1 MKLKAF
7 GVNYPSKPEIIFED
21 WVKEE
26 MDTLILGTLCQ
37 DIEEKIQVNQSV

>member
-7 GVNYPSKPEIIFED
+7 GVNSPSKPEIIFED

-26 MDTLILGTLCQ
+26 MDTLMFGKLCQ
-37 DIEEKIQVNQSV
+37 DI